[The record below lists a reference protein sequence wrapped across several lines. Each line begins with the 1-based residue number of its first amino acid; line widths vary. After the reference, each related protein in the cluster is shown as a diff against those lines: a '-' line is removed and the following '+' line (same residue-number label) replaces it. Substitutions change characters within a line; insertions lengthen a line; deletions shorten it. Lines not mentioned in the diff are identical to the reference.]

1 MPQSG
6 RKIFCGKFLMLYIL
20 KKVLTLSLY
29 FAILSYIV
37 FQKTMKT
44 EYYIVSGF
52 AKNNGRGAKAIST
65 AKQNKGQASR
75 FCEKGT
81 FAEAFERMPFFVC
94 WGRGKYPLDCHFGG
108 ELSLVLSRLCYA
120 GLRSIYVR
128 MYHESSS
135 ESIHGFFIFMKKPQ
149 KNEFLGK
156 KETNNDKKDYRTRT
170 RNGNVPRI
178 RRMRRSRRKRKR
190 TPCSNG
196 MCLCSL

>member
-1 MPQSG
+1 MTCIMQQQS
-6 RKIFCGKFLMLYIL
+6 KSFFEIFYAIKNGFAAGKNKKFF
-20 KKVLTLSLY
+20 KKVLTLALY

-108 ELSLVLSRLCYA
+108 ELSLVLSRRFYEKSPAKHLCKNVCTMN
-120 GLRSIYVR
+120 LHPKV
-128 MYHESSS
+128 
-135 ESIHGFFIFMKKPQ
+135 FMA
-149 KNEFLGK
+149 FLF
-156 KETNNDKKDYRTRT
+156 
-170 RNGNVPRI
+170 
-178 RRMRRSRRKRKR
+178 
-190 TPCSNG
+190 
-196 MCLCSL
+196 